1 MDGIALGTPPRFRVA
16 SPCFLSSRFQRR
28 LLSLDPAPGVP
39 VDRLGRPCALRC
51 TTDEEAYVKVRPLAL
66 ARRSAFIPVAEGR
79 SCGRFLGRI
88 DPVRRSVVFYDLGWL
103 ETEGACDPSAS
114 AEQKI
119 ANSVEIKEWQ
129 NGNVVD
135 NAASRQGIQ
144 IRRRPS
150 TGPPKHYVGPFEFRL
165 ENEGNT
171 PRNIL
176 EKIIWDKDT
185 EVSQAF
191 SNSYTLVVKIAS
203 AYEKFGATCIS
214 VLTDE
219 KYFQVKGSFEN
230 LEAIRRAGVKV
241 HNEREMDRVVG
252 ESGLFTPEDISYV
265 QDAGVKAV
273 S

>member
-16 SPCFLSSRFQRR
+16 SPYFLSSRFQRR

-103 ETEGACDPSAS
+103 LKG
-114 AEQKI
+114 
-119 ANSVEIKEWQ
+119 
-129 NGNVVD
+129 
-135 NAASRQGIQ
+135 
-144 IRRRPS
+144 RRPLIMLKKALEDAPPVRDFVGALKAS
-150 TGPPKHYVGPFEFRL
+150 VKHTGMPALIAEVKKASPSRGVLR
-165 ENEGNT
+165 ENFD
-171 PRNIL
+171 P
-176 EKIIWDKDT
+176 
-185 EVSQAF
+185 
-191 SNSYTLVVKIAS
+191 VKIAS

-219 KYFQVKGSFEN
+219 KYFQVKV
-230 LEAIRRAGVKV
+230 LQLYA
-241 HNEREMDRVVG
+241 
-252 ESGLFTPEDISYV
+252 
-265 QDAGVKAV
+265 
-273 S
+273 